1 MQNGSSS
8 HQSKCR
14 AGIKVVKSAKVSSE
28 EAAKATTNCM
38 WFHNFFCLNTLDKDS
53 SDSRFQGDEL
63 HSLLSL
69 TARAMSIFSSNH
81 SFGNG
86 PAF

>member
-38 WFHNFFCLNTLDKDS
+38 WFHNFFCLMKILYRAKK
-53 SDSRFQGDEL
+53 EL
-63 HSLLSL
+63 
-69 TARAMSIFSSNH
+69 
-81 SFGNG
+81 
-86 PAF
+86 